1 MSTVTFQNGKSFN
14 FNGTPTPA
22 DIDEVAQTI
31 GIQPDQTSAAAPAPQ
46 APSPDAPPSNLIP
59 AIPSLGP
66 IATPS
71 DTDTSLEAGGKTLL
85 NMVPSTINAVTGLA
99 NAAVG
104 GVQTLVEHPLE
115 IPKQIYGLYQD
126 SKGQKG
132 PGGTP
137 GWLSDFVSGLGSAVI
152 PQATR
157 QLVTG
162 DTNGAR
168 KTIESDP
175 VGQILPYFMLG
186 RETAY
191 KVSPEAGAAFDD
203 SVSKVAKPGVA
214 AVNTLSSIPGKIT
227 SGLSS
232 LGRFG
237 VAQAT
242 GLDPSTI
249 KSIVGSPADF
259 SKEGQ
264 ANLTRPAVAQTIQSA
279 LQAREDALSETGQG
293 YNQFRQATG
302 NVPAM
307 IDIKQPDLGSM
318 IQKNTGLV
326 MGKDGTFTPSAMSPV
341 DSPTDVAKINRF
353 YQQWQ
358 PYFEQGQMTPAEF
371 LTMRGKLAKIANYE
385 GIGKSSPL
393 ESAAAGMRSDLNTNY
408 RPSIPGLEDTDATY
422 SSQITD
428 LKNLSK
434 GILDKDGNLTDT
446 GINKIANS
454 TNKGRSVF
462 LQQIEDISP
471 GISERVKALKAV
483 EDIEKAQGHKVGTYM
498 RAAEGAGGVY
508 ALASGNIPALAGVIA
523 TTIMSSPDIAVPL
536 MRAYG
541 NVSGLADAVI
551 SKLKSGASVLN
562 QSPQGA
568 GSFSGLV
575 PRKISAPSP

>member
-1 MSTVTFQNGKSFN
+1 
-14 FNGTPTPA
+14 
-22 DIDEVAQTI
+22 
-31 GIQPDQTSAAAPAPQ
+31 
-46 APSPDAPPSNLIP
+46 
-59 AIPSLGP
+59 
-66 IATPS
+66 
-71 DTDTSLEAGGKTLL
+71 
-85 NMVPSTINAVTGLA
+85 
-99 NAAVG
+99 
-104 GVQTLVEHPLE
+104 
-115 IPKQIYGLYQD
+115 
-126 SKGQKG
+126 
-132 PGGTP
+132 
-137 GWLSDFVSGLGSAVI
+137 
-152 PQATR
+152 
-157 QLVTG
+157 
-162 DTNGAR
+162 
-168 KTIESDP
+168 
-175 VGQILPYFMLG
+175 
-186 RETAY
+186 
-191 KVSPEAGAAFDD
+191 
-203 SVSKVAKPGVA
+203 
-214 AVNTLSSIPGKIT
+214 
-227 SGLSS
+227 
-232 LGRFG
+232 
-237 VAQAT
+237 
-242 GLDPSTI
+242 
-249 KSIVGSPADF
+249 
-259 SKEGQ
+259 
-264 ANLTRPAVAQTIQSA
+264 
-279 LQAREDALSETGQG
+279 
-293 YNQFRQATG
+293 
-302 NVPAM
+302 
-307 IDIKQPDLGSM
+307 
-318 IQKNTGLV
+318 
-326 MGKDGTFTPSAMSPV
+326 
-341 DSPTDVAKINRF
+341 
-353 YQQWQ
+353 
-358 PYFEQGQMTPAEF
+358 MTPAEF